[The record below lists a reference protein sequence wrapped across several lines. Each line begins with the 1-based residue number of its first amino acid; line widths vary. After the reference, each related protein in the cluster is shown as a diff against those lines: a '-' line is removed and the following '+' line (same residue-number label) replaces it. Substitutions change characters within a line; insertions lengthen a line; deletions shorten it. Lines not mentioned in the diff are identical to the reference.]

1 MKYFEKVEN
10 MKIFDFSKKKNEH
23 FRFFDFFEK
32 FPMISKII
40 FRHGKQYFVFKIFRS
55 AHKETPEMKELAP
68 NKQLLKILAPNSQ
81 KQKS

>member
-1 MKYFEKVEN
+1 MAEN
-10 MKIFDFSKKKNEH
+10 TFGNL
-23 FRFFDFFEK
+23 FDFFEN